1 MDPVLPQGFS
11 RMTRKTQVLDAPWVA
26 NSRVIVP
33 FIGSQRW
40 LMIELEPLCVQIAL
54 GLALA
59 V

>member
-1 MDPVLPQGFS
+1 
-11 RMTRKTQVLDAPWVA
+11 MTRKTQVLDAPWVA